1 MKPEEIR
8 LHDVDTSKGSWGV
21 FVQSVV
27 KAQGNDNLFLTIV
40 LEQNMDDEHVRMRGL
55 KLLVFSPELASDAG
69 RAGILDEI
77 RNWIDTT
84 DGDGFLDLVS
94 KSN

>member
-8 LHDVDTSKGSWGV
+8 LHDVDTSKGSCGV

-40 LEQNMDDEHVRMRGL
+40 LEQNMDDEHVSMRAL

-84 DGDGFLDLVS
+84 DGDGFLDLVL